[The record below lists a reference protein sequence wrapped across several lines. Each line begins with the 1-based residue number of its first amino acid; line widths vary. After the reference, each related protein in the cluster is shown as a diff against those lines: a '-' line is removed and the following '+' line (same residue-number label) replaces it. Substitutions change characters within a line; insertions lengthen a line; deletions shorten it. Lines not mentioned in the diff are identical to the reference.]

1 MSAPLRIASAPV
13 LHPADNVFQALAAWA
28 RRADPRLLAA
38 WAVVGWLDAAGL
50 AVFLPRLWLLA
61 LPLVSVSALGVW
73 GLATQRLRALETAG
87 AATPLKRQVLLAVR
101 TAAVTIGTVAAIA
114 AFYAAFLLA
123 MGPRAGGPD
132 G

>member
-1 MSAPLRIASAPV
+1 MSTPLPV
-13 LHPADNVFQALAAWA
+13 VSVSPPAENVYRALARWA
-28 RRADPRLLAA
+28 GRADRRLLAS

-50 AVFLPRLWLLA
+50 AVLLPRLWLLA
-61 LPLVSVSALGVW
+61 LPFVCVSALGAW
-73 GLATQRLRALETAG
+73 GLATQRLRALEPAG
-87 AATPLKRQVLLAVR
+87 GSGARKQALLAVR
-101 TAAVTIGTVAAIA
+101 AAAVTIGTVAAIA